1 MFQLP
6 YSLLPPYELPH
17 FGVMEK
23 VFDEEEVDR
32 IRFYEKI
39 LDFQDATI
47 VGQQQGNPEEPQEQK
62 ARIAKN
68 ASIPQDENTGW
79 LWNKIAHLSA
89 KANYDLFLYDI
100 SFLEDL
106 SYTIYIGTD
115 GGHYVQHVDTSLFGY
130 RKFDRK
136 ISGILMLSDPDE
148 YEGGTLAIDVFGG
161 APEERWTRIEK
172 PNKGDLI
179 FFDSHFVH
187 KVEPVTSGKRQ
198 VLVFWVDGK
207 SKL

>member
-6 YSLLPPYELPH
+6 YSLAPPYELPH

-39 LDFQDATI
+39 LDFKDATI
-47 VGQQQGNPEEPQEQK
+47 VGQQQGEEESEKQT

-89 KANYDLFLYDI
+89 KANYDLFLYDV

-106 SYTIYIGTD
+106 SYTIYTGTD
-115 GGHYVQHVDTSLFGY
+115 NGHYTKHVDCSLFGY

-136 ISGILMLSDPDE
+136 ISGILMLSEPDE
-148 YEGGTLAIDVFGG
+148 YEGGTLAIDLYGG
-161 APEERWTRIEK
+161 SPEDRWMRIDK

-179 FFDSHFVH
+179 FFDSNFVH
-187 KVEPVTSGKRQ
+187 TVEPVTSGKRQ
-198 VLVFWVDGK
+198 VLVFWVHGK
-207 SKL
+207 QKL